1 MIAICVFLLT
11 HLRAPLLTVAL
22 GLCGVTLDACGVDK
36 GKPSRAAS
44 ARDSELSRY
53 EFQGLQ
59 LFSKVAIKGQNVLEA
74 AEELGLASGVR
85 SV

>member
-1 MIAICVFLLT
+1 M
-11 HLRAPLLTVAL
+11 AL
-22 GLCGVTLDACGVDK
+22 GLCGVTLDVCGVDK

-44 ARDSELSRY
+44 ARHSELSRC

-74 AEELGLASGVR
+74 TEESGLVLGVRERLGLGT
-85 SV
+85 